1 MQNTLMKTKEK
12 AAIRMDG
19 LGAYVKSELRRK
31 PKREKLTLAE
41 RAKRGLICFFSI
53 MLILTF
59 VSRAASEALVAK
71 VTVKGVSGGVINKS
85 VSGIGIWSAADAMQQ
100 RAEFTG
106 LRLDTIYVQA
116 GDAVKQGDP
125 LYAYEMKAI
134 ADMQAELSGKIDQY
148 KLQIKQLKTGRS
160 DSAESAALS
169 LSQAQ
174 RDLMIAQS
182 KLNNAAAEIANEKRQ
197 AYEEALFAYQTQT
210 GQRDSQIGTAQQ
222 AVAAAQAAL
231 DPSDPSTQMA
241 LDEAQATLAALSAQW
256 DTALEEPQR
265 KLNQAQD
272 AWSRIQSAT
281 YDYTLDLASYRDAVT
296 SAERALETA
305 QFNYTQ
311 ARENDGDANAN
322 IGYQMDSV
330 ELYIDAEQEKYDALS
345 VLSEQ
350 DGVVYADSDGVVTAV
365 SSQPGSLSTGDA
377 IVTLSTEG
385 LVLTMKL
392 PAKQA
397 ENFSIGDAVTLMQD
411 GKAQKDKLAILKIS
425 APDAE
430 GVCSIVCSGES
441 TVSRMLGSTQDFM
454 IEKST
459 QKQNIRIPIQALRE
473 DGTGIY
479 YVLVMGTKDTVLG
492 TQDVAARVDVT
503 LIDHDEQYAAV
514 DGSLLAGDRL
524 IISSN
529 KQISTGDRVVIQDA

>member
-1 MQNTLMKTKEK
+1 M
-12 AAIRMDG
+12 
-19 LGAYVKSELRRK
+19 
-31 PKREKLTLAE
+31 
-41 RAKRGLICFFSI
+41 
-53 MLILTF
+53 
-59 VSRAASEALVAK
+59 
-71 VTVKGVSGGVINKS
+71 
-85 VSGIGIWSAADAMQQ
+85 
-100 RAEFTG
+100 
-106 LRLDTIYVQA
+106 
-116 GDAVKQGDP
+116 
-125 LYAYEMKAI
+125 
-134 ADMQAELSGKIDQY
+134 
-148 KLQIKQLKTGRS
+148 
-160 DSAESAALS
+160 
-169 LSQAQ
+169 
-174 RDLMIAQS
+174 
-182 KLNNAAAEIANEKRQ
+182 
-197 AYEEALFAYQTQT
+197 
-210 GQRDSQIGTAQQ
+210 
-222 AVAAAQAAL
+222 
-231 DPSDPSTQMA
+231 
-241 LDEAQATLAALSAQW
+241 
-256 DTALEEPQR
+256 
-265 KLNQAQD
+265 
-272 AWSRIQSAT
+272 
-281 YDYTLDLASYRDAVT
+281 
-296 SAERALETA
+296 ETA
-305 QFNYTQ
+305 QFNYNQ

-350 DGVVYADSDGVVTAV
+350 DGVVYADSDGVVTAI

>member
-41 RAKRGLICFFSI
+41 RAKRGLIWFFCI
-53 MLILTF
+53 MLMLTF

-71 VTVKGVSGGVINKS
+71 VTVKGVSGGVIDKS

-160 DSAESAALS
+160 DLAESAALS

-231 DPSDPSTQMA
+231 
-241 LDEAQATLAALSAQW
+241 AALSAQW
-256 DTALEEPQR
+256 DTALEEPLR

-281 YDYTLDLASYRDAVT
+281 YDYTLDLSSYRDAVI

-529 KQISTGDRVVIQDA
+529 KQISTGDRVVVQDA